1 MNDRRKIEIIGAP
14 IGIASGSIGASLG
27 PDAIRLAGLHEQ
39 LQRLHWTYEDRGN
52 LSALE
57 EPYPG
62 KDFRPGEI
70 RYLEEILEFQRKVRE
85 QVLSAYKAGSLPL
98 TLGGDHSLAIGSLAA
113 TCAYFADLGARPGV
127 IWFDAHAD
135 LNTEETS
142 PSGNIHGMPLAVA
155 LGRGNRQLCE
165 LFEKGFLS
173 PGRTVIIGVRSVD
186 VEEAE
191 IIRDLGVRIFTM
203 KDLDEMGAANC
214 YRRALRIASP
224 KGEPIH
230 LSFDVDGV
238 DERYVPGTGTPVSGG
253 TTIREAHLLL
263 EMIAESGTLAAID
276 MVEVNPLLDY
286 RNSTAK
292 LALELIQSA
301 LGKVVY

>member
-1 MNDRRKIEIIGAP
+1 M
-14 IGIASGSIGASLG
+14 
-27 PDAIRLAGLHEQ
+27 
-39 LQRLHWTYEDRGN
+39 
-52 LSALE
+52 
-57 EPYPG
+57 
-62 KDFRPGEI
+62 
-70 RYLEEILEFQRKVRE
+70 
-85 QVLSAYKAGSLPL
+85 
-98 TLGGDHSLAIGSLAA
+98 
-113 TCAYFADLGARPGV
+113 
-127 IWFDAHAD
+127 
-135 LNTEETS
+135 
-142 PSGNIHGMPLAVA
+142 
-155 LGRGNRQLCE
+155 
-165 LFEKGFLS
+165 
-173 PGRTVIIGVRSVD
+173 RSVD

-263 EMIAESGTLAAID
+263 EMIAESGTLAAMDI
-276 MVEVNPLLDY
+276 VEVNPLLDY

-301 LGKVVY
+301 LGKVIY

>member
-1 MNDRRKIEIIGAP
+1 MNERKRIEIIGAP

-27 PDAIRLAGLHEQ
+27 PEAIRLAGLHEN
-39 LQRLHWTYEDRGN
+39 LHRLHWSYTDQGD
-52 LSALE
+52 LPALE

-62 KDFRPGEI
+62 KEFRSGEI
-70 RYLEEILEFQRKVRE
+70 RYLEEIVQFQR
-85 QVLSAYKAGSLPL
+85 QVKERVFSAYQSGSLPL
-98 TLGGDHSLAIGSLAA
+98 ILGGDHSLAIGSLAA
-113 TCAYFADLGARPGV
+113 TCNYFLDQSIRPGV

-155 LGRGNRQLCE
+155 LGRGNSQLCE
-165 LFEKGFLS
+165 LFDKGFLS

-186 VEEAE
+186 IEEAE

-203 KDLDEMGAANC
+203 KDIDEMGAANC
-214 YRRALRIASP
+214 YRRALRIVSP
-224 KGEPIH
+224 KGEPVH
-230 LSFDVDGV
+230 VSFDVDGV
-238 DERYVPGTGTPVSGG
+238 DEKYVPGTGTPVSGG

-263 EMIAESGTLAAID
+263 EMIAESGTLAAMDI
-276 MVEVNPLLDY
+276 VEVNPLLDY

-301 LGKVVY
+301 LGKVIY

>member
-1 MNDRRKIEIIGAP
+1 MNERRKIEIIGAP
-14 IGIASGSIGASLG
+14 ISIASGSIGASLG
-27 PDAIRLAGLHEQ
+27 PDAIRLAGLHES
-39 LQRLHWTYEDRGN
+39 LQRLHWSYIDQGN

-57 EPYPG
+57 EPYPA
-62 KDFRPGEI
+62 KDFRTGEI
-70 RYLEEILEFQRKVRE
+70 RYLEEIVEFQSKVKDT
-85 QVLSAYKAGSLPL
+85 VFSAYKAGSLPL
-98 TLGGDHSLAIGSLAA
+98 VLGGDHSLAIGSLAA
-113 TCAYFADLGARPGV
+113 TCSYFADLGVRPGV

-142 PSGNIHGMPLAVA
+142 PSGNVHGMPLAIA
-155 LGRGNRQLCE
+155 LGKGNRQLCE
-165 LFEKGFLS
+165 IFQKGFLS

-263 EMIAESGTLAAID
+263 EMIAESGTLAAMDI
-276 MVEVNPLLDY
+276 VEVNPLLDY

-301 LGKVVY
+301 LGKVIY

>member
-1 MNDRRKIEIIGAP
+1 MNERRKIEIIGAP

-27 PDAIRLAGLHEQ
+27 PDAIRLAGLHEN
-39 LQRLHWTYEDRGN
+39 LQRLHWSYVDQGN

-57 EPYPG
+57 EPYPV
-62 KDFRPGEI
+62 KDFRLGDI
-70 RYLEEILEFQRKVRE
+70 RYLEEILEFQRQVKE
-85 QVLSAYKAGSLPL
+85 QVFSAYKAGSLPL
-98 TLGGDHSLAIGSLAA
+98 VLGGDHSLAIGSLAA
-113 TCAYFADLGARPGV
+113 TCNYFADLGVRPGV

-142 PSGNIHGMPLAVA
+142 PSGNVHGMPLAIA

-263 EMIAESGTLAAID
+263 EMIAESGTLAAMDI
-276 MVEVNPLLDY
+276 VEVNPLLDY

-301 LGKVVY
+301 LGKVIY

>member
-1 MNDRRKIEIIGAP
+1 M
-14 IGIASGSIGASLG
+14 
-27 PDAIRLAGLHEQ
+27 
-39 LQRLHWTYEDRGN
+39 
-52 LSALE
+52 
-57 EPYPG
+57 
-62 KDFRPGEI
+62 
-70 RYLEEILEFQRKVRE
+70 
-85 QVLSAYKAGSLPL
+85 VLV
-98 TLGGDHSLAIGSLAA
+98 GDHSLAIGSLSA
-113 TCAYFADLGARPGV
+113 TCTYLADLGERHGV

-142 PSGNIHGMPLAVA
+142 PSGNIHGMPLAIA
-155 LGRGNRQLCE
+155 LGKGVPQLCE

-263 EMIAESGTLAAID
+263 EMIAESGTLAAMDI
-276 MVEVNPLLDY
+276 VEVNPLLDY
-286 RNSTAK
+286 KNSTAK

-301 LGKVVY
+301 LGKVIY

>member
-39 LQRLHWTYEDRGN
+39 LQRLHWIYEDRGN
-52 LSALE
+52 LGALE

-70 RYLEEILEFQRKVRE
+70 RYLEEIVEFQRKVRE

-98 TLGGDHSLAIGSLAA
+98 TLGGDHSLAIGSLSA
-113 TCAYFADLGARPGV
+113 TCSYFADLGARPGV

-263 EMIAESGTLAAID
+263 EMIAESGTLAAMDI
-276 MVEVNPLLDY
+276 VEVNPLLDY

-301 LGKVVY
+301 LGKVIY